1 VAHTTLA
8 VLPFFGFP
16 QPLDFLDSVI
26 GRDIARIDR
35 ILPRAELS
43 LCCYEYP
50 ESSYGASD
58 GGFPCYE
65 LATAHHLAS
74 GLEYCEE
81 HFEEVCR

>member
-8 VLPFFGFP
+8 VLPFPGFP
-16 QPLDFLDSVI
+16 QPLDCVI
-26 GRDIARIDR
+26 GCEIARNDR
-35 ILPRAELS
+35 MLTRAEFS
-43 LCCYEYP
+43 PCCYESP
-50 ESSYGASD
+50 DSSYSACN

-65 LATAHHLAS
+65 LASVHHLAS